1 MDPSG
6 DPQNK
11 VPSQE
16 RAQGAKGLRNALGSS
31 APEAGRR
38 VGALGPIETVHSPE
52 QVQLDLE
59 LAGPMSRAFAFSIDY
74 SIVLLLLLLS
84 LTIFFAGSVQFA
96 EWFSEIRVLQDLME
110 RLVDWFGEGDPT
122 DTETQLKGLMLL
134 LGAWMFLDLVLA
146 TLYFLVFETLMSGRT
161 PGKRMTRLRVV
172 TQTGG
177 VPTWRDSLTRNLLR
191 TVDGLPAGYVVGA
204 VAMIFSPRVQ
214 RLGDVAAETLVIRER
229 ENASQSAVAEAPLSA
244 DVEASFQLTRAE
256 LAQVGDVER
265 QLIRRTLRRVE
276 VLSAAEAGPIV
287 ARTTQAIA
295 RRIGREEAF
304 TPGTERDFL
313 IALLQASE
321 RFY

>member
-6 DPQNK
+6 DPQNRA
-11 VPSQE
+11 PS
-16 RAQGAKGLRNALGSS
+16 LGSV

-74 SIVLLLLLLS
+74 SIVLLLLLAGISIL
-84 LTIFFAGSVQFA
+84 FAGSIQFA

-110 RLVDWFGEGDPT
+110 RLVDWFGDGDT
-122 DTETQLKGLMLL
+122 TETGTQLKGLMLL

-146 TLYFLVFETLMSGRT
+146 TIYFLVFETLLSGRT
-161 PGKRMTRLRVV
+161 PGKRMTGLRVV
-172 TQTGG
+172 TEEGG

-214 RLGDVAAETLVIRER
+214 RLGDVAAGTLVIRER
-229 ENASQSAVAEAPLSA
+229 ENASQSAVAENPLSA

-256 LAQVGDVER
+256 LSLVGEVER

-276 VLSAAEAGPIV
+276 MLSDQDAGPIV
-287 ARTTQAIA
+287 ARTTQAIT
-295 RRIGREEAF
+295 RRIGREEVLS
-304 TPGTERDFL
+304 PESERDFL

-321 RFY
+321 RFH

>member
-6 DPQNK
+6 DPQSK
-11 VPSQE
+11 APS
-16 RAQGAKGLRNALGSS
+16 LGSMP
-31 APEAGRR
+31 PEAGRR
-38 VGALGPIETVHSPE
+38 IGALGPIETVRSPE

-74 SIVLLLLLLS
+74 SIILLLLFVAVSVL
-84 LTIFFAGSVQFA
+84 FAGSLQFA

-110 RLVDWFGEGDPT
+110 RLVDWFGDGDPT
-122 DTETQLKGLMLL
+122 ETDTQRKVLMFF

-146 TLYFLVFETLMSGRT
+146 TLYFLVFETLLSGRT
-161 PGKRMTRLRVV
+161 PGKRMTKLRVV
-172 TQTGG
+172 TEDGG

-214 RLGDVAAETLVIRER
+214 RLGDVAAATLVIRER
-229 ENASQSAVAEAPLSA
+229 ENTSQSAVADKPLSP

-256 LAQVGDVER
+256 LSQVGEVER

-276 VLSAAEAGPIV
+276 MLSDEDAGPIV
-287 ARTTQAIA
+287 ARTTQAIT
-295 RRIGREEAF
+295 RRIGREEALS
-304 TPGTERDFL
+304 PGTERDFL

-321 RFY
+321 RFH